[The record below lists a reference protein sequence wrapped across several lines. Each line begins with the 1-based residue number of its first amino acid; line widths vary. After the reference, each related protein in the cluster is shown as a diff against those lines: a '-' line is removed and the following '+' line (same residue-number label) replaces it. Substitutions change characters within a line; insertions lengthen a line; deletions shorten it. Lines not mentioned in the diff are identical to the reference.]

1 MGLGSFIRSA
11 KNTMKL
17 AHKSDRQE
25 FMLYLKLVLLGVS
38 VVGTIGFIIQTISAF
53 LQLGWEICMNEAI
66 SGRIFAVKTA
76 GG

>member
-25 FMLYLKLVLLGVS
+25 FMLYLKLVLLGVG
-38 VVGTIGFIIQTISAF
+38 VVGTLGFVIQTISAF
-53 LQLGWEICMNEAI
+53 LQLG
-66 SGRIFAVKTA
+66 
-76 GG
+76 